1 MFSKKFRNHSTDQL
15 LLLPPDVREWLPK
28 NHLAYFVSDL
38 VDNLDLSEF
47 IKAYKN
53 TAEGKPPF
61 HPAMML
67 KILVYGYSTGICSS
81 RQLMRKIDEDIA
93 FKFLAAGDRPD
104 FRTIALFRK
113 KHLSALR
120 KLFLQVLKLAK
131 EAGLVKIGVIAIDGT
146 KMKANA
152 SRHKA
157 LSYGRMDE
165 VESRLKRRIDDIL
178 KEAGDIDIS
187 EDELYG
193 EDKRGDEL
201 PEELADPV
209 KRIKKIRELK
219 KKIEEEEK
227 AKTNNTGA
235 TPKDKEQRSLTDYD
249 ARIMKMPNK
258 SFDYAYNGQAA
269 VCGDPRKGEV
279 QIIVATK
286 LTNRP
291 CDVTEL
297 EDMLRIAE
305 ENLGEHPKK
314 LVADAGYYSKDN
326 LKYCQN
332 RKIDAYIP
340 PNRQKHTELGEP
352 SPKGRIP
359 AHATQAFLM
368 RRKLK
373 TKKGKEIYGA
383 RKVMNE
389 PVFGQQKQAR
399 GIRQFLLRGLNNV
412 AAEWDFICA
421 TGNILK
427 LFRYGNLPQIGWGK
441 S

>member
-1 MFSKKFRNHSTDQL
+1 MVLKKFRNHSTDQL

-67 KILVYGYSTGICSS
+67 KILVYGYSTGICAS
-81 RQLMRKIDEDIA
+81 RQLERKIDEDIA

-165 VESRLKRRIDDIL
+165 VESRLKKRIDDIL
-178 KEAGDIDIS
+178 KEAGDIDNA

-193 EDKRGDEL
+193 EGKRGDEL

-219 KKIEEEEK
+219 EKIEKEEK
-227 AKTNNTGA
+227 AKTGKA
-235 TPKDKEQRSLTDYD
+235 DVTPKDKEQRSLTDYD

-269 VCGDPRKGEV
+269 VCVDPRKGEV
-279 QIIVATK
+279 
-286 LTNRP
+286 
-291 CDVTEL
+291 
-297 EDMLRIAE
+297 
-305 ENLGEHPKK
+305 
-314 LVADAGYYSKDN
+314 
-326 LKYCQN
+326 
-332 RKIDAYIP
+332 
-340 PNRQKHTELGEP
+340 
-352 SPKGRIP
+352 
-359 AHATQAFLM
+359 
-368 RRKLK
+368 
-373 TKKGKEIYGA
+373 
-383 RKVMNE
+383 
-389 PVFGQQKQAR
+389 
-399 GIRQFLLRGLNNV
+399 
-412 AAEWDFICA
+412 
-421 TGNILK
+421 
-427 LFRYGNLPQIGWGK
+427 
-441 S
+441 